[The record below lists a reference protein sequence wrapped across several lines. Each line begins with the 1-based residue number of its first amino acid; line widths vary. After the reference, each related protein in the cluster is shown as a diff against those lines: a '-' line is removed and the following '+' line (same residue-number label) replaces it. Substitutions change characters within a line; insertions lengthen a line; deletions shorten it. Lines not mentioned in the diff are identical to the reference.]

1 VLTALA
7 GVLGLAGLPKAH
19 AAGGPERQLSGADTY
34 VQVSGLHAP
43 VTQSFSVVGVMT
55 IEAGLDVQDTATRD
69 RINGTLPRVRDAL
82 RSEVAQYTS
91 GFYRFGTVPDADLIQ
106 RRMQRAIDR
115 QLGPEKATVLLNA
128 VIVHRS
134 R

>member
-1 VLTALA
+1 V
-7 GVLGLAGLPKAH
+7 LAGLGGLVGLASVGRAH
-19 AAGGPERQLSGADTY
+19 AAGPERLLSGADTY

-43 VTQSFSVVGVMT
+43 VTASFAVVGVMT
-55 IEAGLDVQDTATRD
+55 IEAGLDVPDVTVRD
-69 RINGTLPRVRDAL
+69 RVNGTLPRVRDAL

-91 GFYRFGTVPDADLIQ
+91 GFYRFGNVPDADLIH

-115 QLGPEKATVLLNA
+115 LLGAEKATVLLNA
-128 VIVHRS
+128 VIVLRS